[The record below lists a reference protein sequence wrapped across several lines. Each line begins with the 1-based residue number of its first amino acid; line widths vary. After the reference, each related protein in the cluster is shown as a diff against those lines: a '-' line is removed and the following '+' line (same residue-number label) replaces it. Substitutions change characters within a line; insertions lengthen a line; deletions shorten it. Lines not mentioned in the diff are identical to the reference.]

1 MHAQQHTLR
10 PSPCVTMYMCASWG
24 GIAGTSSACST
35 PPAEP
40 RVLGPGAAEAGPSQ
54 PFRPQPHSGGLA
66 AGLACAGPQVCVCAC
81 TCV

>member
-66 AGLACAGPQVCVCAC
+66 AGLACAGPQ
-81 TCV
+81 